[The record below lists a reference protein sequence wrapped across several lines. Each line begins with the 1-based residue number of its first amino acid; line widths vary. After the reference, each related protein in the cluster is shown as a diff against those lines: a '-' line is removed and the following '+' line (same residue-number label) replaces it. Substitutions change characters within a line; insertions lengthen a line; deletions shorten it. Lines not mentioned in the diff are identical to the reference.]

1 MGIGFEHSVEQE
13 RIWIEQSKSDTK
25 AFEPIYN
32 TYYDLIFRFLMRRTD
47 DDMLAADLCS
57 QTFFKALSNIK
68 KFEWRGTS
76 IAPWLYQIASN
87 ELRKHF
93 RNRKKIFVIEED
105 VIESSEELKTPWFEL
120 IESNKLSVVLD
131 SLSET
136 DLQLIELKYFEQ
148 LTFEEIAVLMDTK
161 LSTVKMRL
169 YRLLSKLRV
178 KLEGH
183 VEI

>member
-1 MGIGFEHSVEQE
+1 MSIGFEHSVDQE
-13 RIWIEQSKSDTK
+13 RLWIEQSKIDTK

-32 TYYDLIFRFLMRRTD
+32 KYYDLIFRFLMRRTD
-47 DDMLAADLCS
+47 DDTLAADLCS

-76 IAPWLYQIASN
+76 IGPWLYQIASN
-87 ELRKHF
+87 ELKKHF

-105 VIESSEELKTPWFEL
+105 EIESNEDLKAPWFAL
-120 IESNKLSVVLD
+120 IESNKLTMVLD
-131 SLSET
+131 SLNET
-136 DLQLIELKYFEQ
+136 ELQLIELKYFEQ
-148 LTFEEIAVLMDTK
+148 LTFDEIAVLMSSN

-178 KLEGH
+178 KLEDH